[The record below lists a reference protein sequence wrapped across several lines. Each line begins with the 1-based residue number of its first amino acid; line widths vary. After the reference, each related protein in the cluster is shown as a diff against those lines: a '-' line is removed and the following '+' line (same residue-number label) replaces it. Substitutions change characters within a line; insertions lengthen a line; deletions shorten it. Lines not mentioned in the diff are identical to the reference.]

1 MKKILSLALCLI
13 MAFSLISVQAQ
24 TASSTTN
31 FEIVKIPLPDSFEQR
46 DSWRVKLR
54 FKNGEPITLS
64 EYYDGYVFGTIPKE
78 YSGREVEAFIPQDI
92 EFTDKDNSR
101 FEFHTVER
109 LSQTGVIKG
118 NEKGEAKPFDNVTRA
133 EAAAMI
139 RRFLNLP
146 LNEDIQNPFEDVNKE
161 DWFYNEV
168 SALFKTGIVKG
179 DSETLFSPQRNVSRE
194 EITVMVVRAL
204 EYAGLNCAE
213 RTVFNAIDTAD
224 ISDWA
229 KTAYDK
235 IGGNYI
241 SDYDDTDYENPVRVL
256 NPKKDASRYD
266 VAYILTNCANGC
278 QLYPSNL
285 AVEYG
290 FDKAMPKI
298 DGSTSTHPFTQAV
311 YTKLFLNGPSHSMYP
326 TKHSKSHA
334 SYQRLINGEVDM
346 IFASVYPASD
356 ILDMAAQKG
365 VELELIPIAYDAMIF
380 FTNSQNS
387 AEGLTKEQITD
398 IYVNNKYSNWKDL
411 GGEDSILYAYCRNN
425 DSGSHAQMERHFLNG
440 GQIHPEVQ
448 KETSMTMSNILTDV
462 MAVENREPKGYG
474 LGYSIYYYYHNMD
487 LFYDTKS
494 QLKLLAIDGV
504 KPTDET
510 IANGSYP
517 LSNNSYI
524 AIRKDSPAGSP
535 ERKMAEFMLSAAGQ
549 ECVAN
554 AGYGRLSPQVSAD

>member
-1 MKKILSLALCLI
+1 MKKIISLLLDFILI
-13 MAFSLISVQAQ
+13 FSFISAQAQ
-24 TASSTTN
+24 TDADASNYAT
-31 FEIVKIPLPDSFEQR
+31 IKIPLPESIEDR
-46 DSWRVKLR
+46 DNWRLR
-54 FKNGEPITLS
+54 LKFKDGDAITLS
-64 EYYDGYVFGTIPKE
+64 AYYDGYVFGTVPKE
-78 YSGREVEAFIPQDI
+78 YAGKEFEAFIPQDI

-101 FEFHTVER
+101 YEFHTMER

-133 EAAAMI
+133 EAASMI

-146 LNEDIQNPFEDVNKE
+146 LSEEYDNPFDDVNKS
-161 DWFYNEV
+161 DWFYAEV
-168 SALFKTGIVKG
+168 SSLYKTGIVEG
-179 DSETLFSPQRNVSRE
+179 DSETVFSPLRNVSRE

-204 EYAGLNCAE
+204 DYAGLKCAE
-213 RTVFNAIDTAD
+213 RTVFNAPDLENV
-224 ISDWA
+224 SDWA
-229 KTAYDK
+229 KEAYEK

-266 VAYILTNCANGC
+266 VAYILTNCEQGC
-278 QLYPSNL
+278 QLYPSAF

-290 FDKAMPKI
+290 FDKEMPKI

-311 YTKLFLNGPSHSMYP
+311 YTKLFYNGPSHKMYP
-326 TKHSKSHA
+326 AKHSKSHA

-356 ILDMAAQKG
+356 ILEMAKEKG

-380 FTNSQNS
+380 FTNSKNS
-387 AEGLTKEQITD
+387 AENLTKSQITD

-411 GGEDSILYAYCRNN
+411 GGEDALLYAYCRNN

-440 GQIHPEVQ
+440 GEIHPEVQ

-462 MAVENREPKGYG
+462 MAVEQREPFGYG
-474 LGYSIYYYYHNMD
+474 LGYSIYYYYQNMD
-487 LFYDTKS
+487 LFYDTKT
-494 QLKLLAIDGV
+494 QLKLLAVDGV
-504 KPTDET
+504 MPTDET
-510 IANGSYP
+510 IADGSYP

-524 AIRKDSPAGSP
+524 AIRKESPIDSP
-535 ERKMAEFMLSAAGQ
+535 ERKMAEFMLSEAGQ
-549 ECVAN
+549 ECVEN
-554 AGYGRLSPQVSAD
+554 AGYGRLIR